1 MKHRARIG
9 IYVIAGVVITA
20 LLSSAATIVLI
31 KGGVGDSITM
41 SAKEYEEYR
50 QFIALDEVADKIEG
64 EFYAEVPSRDI
75 LVAGAASGMLNTLKD
90 QYARYYTAEEYEQY
104 LSSVNGEYHGIGMV
118 ISQPD
123 KVGAMVLEVYEESP
137 AQRAGIRAGDI
148 LTHIGDRYAADMT
161 LEDIS
166 SFIAAQS
173 DKGVSLKLLRD
184 GDTLEVS
191 VYSEEITVKHV
202 EHALFR
208 ENTGYIAISMF
219 GGNCAEEFEDAME
232 DLKRRDYT
240 SLVIDLRD
248 NPGGSLDIVVKVAD
262 ELLGKGM
269 RIVSVG
275 TEGSE
280 DEEVYE
286 AKGQPVGIPVAVL
299 VNQNSASASEILAA
313 AIQENGIGKVVGTKT
328 FGKGIVQT
336 TMPVESTGGWLKL
349 TTDAYYTPKGNNIH
363 GVGITPDIYAEL
375 PEEYQT
381 LAIDQIEQEQDTQLW
396 AALEYVRAKVK

>member
-1 MKHRARIG
+1 MKHRARMG
-9 IYVIAGVVITA
+9 IYVIAGVLITA

-31 KGGVGDSITM
+31 KGWAGDSIIM
-41 SAKEYEEYR
+41 SAVEYEEYR
-50 QFIALDEVADKIEG
+50 KFIALDEVADKIEE
-64 EFYAEVPSRDI
+64 EFYGDVPSRDS
-75 LVAGAASGMLNTLKD
+75 LVAGAASGMLNTLND
-90 QYARYYTAEEYEQY
+90 QYARYYTADEYEQY
-104 LSSVNGEYHGIGMV
+104 LSTVNGEYHGIGMV

-173 DKGVSLKLLRD
+173 DKGVPLKLLRE
-184 GDTLEVS
+184 GNTLEVT

-202 EHALFR
+202 DHALFR

-219 GGNCAEEFEDAME
+219 SGNCAEEFEEAME
-232 DLKRRDYT
+232 DLKRRKYT

-248 NPGGSLDIVVKVAD
+248 NPGGALDIVVRVAD

-275 TEGSE
+275 TGGSE

-286 AKGQPVGIPVAVL
+286 AKGKPIGVPVAVL

-328 FGKGIVQT
+328 YGKGIVQT
-336 TMPVESTGGWLKL
+336 TMPVDSTGGWLKL

-375 PEEYQT
+375 PEEIQA
-381 LAIDQIEQEQDTQLW
+381 LAIEQIEQEQDTQLW
-396 AALEYVRAKVK
+396 AALEYVRAKAK

>member
-9 IYVIAGVVITA
+9 IYVTAGVVITA

-50 QFIALDEVADKIEG
+50 QFIALDEVADKIEE

-75 LVAGAASGMLNTLKD
+75 LVAGAASGMLNTLED

-123 KVGAMVLEVYEESP
+123 DVGAMVLEVYEESP
-137 AQRAGIRAGDI
+137 AERAGIMAGDI
-148 LTHIGDRYAADMT
+148 LTHIEDRYAADMT
-161 LEDIS
+161 LEDIR

-173 DKGVSLKLLRD
+173 DKGVSLKLLRG
-184 GDTLEVS
+184 GDAMEATVF
-191 VYSEEITVKHV
+191 SEEITVSHV

-219 GGNCAEEFEDAME
+219 GGNCAEEFEEAME
-232 DLKRRDYT
+232 DLKRRNYT

-248 NPGGSLDIVVKVAD
+248 NPGGSLDIVVRVAD

-280 DEEVYE
+280 DVEVYE
-286 AKGQPVGIPVAVL
+286 AKGQAIDVPVAVL

-313 AIQENGIGKVVGTKT
+313 AIQENGIGKVVGTNT

-396 AALEYVRAKVK
+396 AALEYVRAKAK

>member
-9 IYVIAGVVITA
+9 IYVTAGVVITA

-50 QFIALDEVADKIEG
+50 QFIALDEVADKIEE

-75 LVAGAASGMLNTLKD
+75 LVAGAASGMLNTLED

-123 KVGAMVLEVYEESP
+123 DVGAMVLEVYEESP
-137 AQRAGIRAGDI
+137 AERAGIMAGDI
-148 LTHIGDRYAADMT
+148 LTHIEDRYAADMT

-173 DKGVSLKLLRD
+173 DKGVTLKLLR
-184 GDTLEVS
+184 GGGTMEIT
-191 VYSEEITVKHV
+191 VYSEEITVSHV

-219 GGNCAEEFEDAME
+219 SGNCAEEFEDAME
-232 DLKRRDYT
+232 DLKRRNYT

-248 NPGGSLDIVVKVAD
+248 NPGGSLDIVVRVAD

-275 TEGSE
+275 SEGAE

-286 AKGQPVGIPVAVL
+286 AKGQAIDVPVAVL

-396 AALEYVRAKVK
+396 AALEYVRAKAK

>member
-1 MKHRARIG
+1 MRSRSRTGLYAAAT
-9 IYVIAGVVITA
+9 VLITA
-20 LLSSAATIVLI
+20 LLSSAATVVMI
-31 KGGVGDSITM
+31 KGRAGDSIMM
-41 SAKEYEEYR
+41 SAREYEEYR
-50 QFIALDEVADKIEG
+50 QFIALDEVADKIEE
-64 EFYAEVPSRDI
+64 EFYAEVPSRDS
-75 LVAGAASGMLNTLKD
+75 LVAGAASGMLSTLND

-123 KVGAMVLEVYEESP
+123 DVGAMVLEVYEESP
-137 AQRAGIRAGDI
+137 AEGAGIRAGDVI
-148 LTHIGDRYAADMT
+148 THIGDRYAADMT

-173 DKGVSLKLLRD
+173 DKGVTLKLIRG
-184 GDTLEVS
+184 GDTVEVT

-208 ENTGYIAISMF
+208 ENTGYITISMF
-219 GGNCAEEFEDAME
+219 SGNCAEEFEEAVK
-232 DLKRRDYT
+232 DLQRRKCT
-240 SLVIDLRD
+240 SLVIDIRD
-248 NPGGSLDIVVKVAD
+248 NPGGSLDIVVSVAD

-286 AKGQPVGIPVAVL
+286 AKGRPIGVPVAVL

-375 PEEYQT
+375 PEEYR
-381 LAIDQIEQEQDTQLW
+381 AMPIEQIEQEQDAQLW
-396 AALEYVRAKVK
+396 AALEYVRAKAK

>member
-9 IYVIAGVVITA
+9 IYVTAGVVITA

-50 QFIALDEVADKIEG
+50 QFIALDEVADKIEE

-75 LVAGAASGMLNTLKD
+75 LVAGAASGMLNTLED

-123 KVGAMVLEVYEESP
+123 DVGAMVLEVYEDSP
-137 AQRAGIRAGDI
+137 AERAGIMAGDI
-148 LTHIGDRYAADMT
+148 LTHIEDRYAADMT

-184 GDTLEVS
+184 SDTLEVS

-248 NPGGSLDIVVKVAD
+248 NPGGSLDIVVRVAD

-275 TEGSE
+275 SEGAE

-286 AKGQPVGIPVAVL
+286 AKGQAIDVPVAVL

-396 AALEYVRAKVK
+396 AALDYVRAKVK

>member
-9 IYVIAGVVITA
+9 IYVIAGVLITA

-50 QFIALDEVADKIEG
+50 QFIALDEVADKIEE

-75 LVAGAASGMLNTLKD
+75 LIAGAASGMLNTLED

-123 KVGAMVLEVYEESP
+123 EVGAMVLEVYEDSP
-137 AQRAGIRAGDI
+137 AQKAGARAGDV
-148 LTHIGDRYAADMT
+148 LTHIEDRYAADMT

-173 DKGVSLKLLRD
+173 DKGVTLKLLR
-184 GDTLEVS
+184 GGGTMEIT
-191 VYSEEITVKHV
+191 VYSEEITVSHV

-219 GGNCAEEFEDAME
+219 GGNCAEEFEEAME
-232 DLKRRDYT
+232 GLKRRNYT

-248 NPGGSLDIVVKVAD
+248 NPGGSLDIVVRVAD

-275 TEGSE
+275 SEGAE

-286 AKGQPVGIPVAVL
+286 AKGQAIDVPVAVL

-396 AALEYVRAKVK
+396 AALEYVRAKAK

>member
-9 IYVIAGVVITA
+9 IYVTAGVVITA

-50 QFIALDEVADKIEG
+50 QFIALDEVADKIEE

-75 LVAGAASGMLNTLKD
+75 LVAGAASGMLNTLED

-123 KVGAMVLEVYEESP
+123 DVGAMVLEVYEDSP
-137 AQRAGIRAGDI
+137 AKRAGIMAGDI
-148 LTHIGDRYAADMT
+148 LTHIEDRYAADMT

-184 GDTLEVS
+184 SDTLEVS

-248 NPGGSLDIVVKVAD
+248 NPGGSLDIVVRVAD

-396 AALEYVRAKVK
+396 AALEYVRAKAK

>member
-1 MKHRARIG
+1 MRSRSRTGLYAAAT
-9 IYVIAGVVITA
+9 VLITA
-20 LLSSAATIVLI
+20 LLSSAATVVMI
-31 KGGVGDSITM
+31 KGRAGDSIMM
-41 SAKEYEEYR
+41 SAREYEEYR
-50 QFIALDEVADKIEG
+50 QFIALDEVADKIEE
-64 EFYAEVPSRDI
+64 EFYAEVPSRDS
-75 LVAGAASGMLNTLKD
+75 LVAGAASGMLSTLND

-123 KVGAMVLEVYEESP
+123 DVGAMVLEVYEESP
-137 AQRAGIRAGDI
+137 AEGAGIRAGDVI
-148 LTHIGDRYAADMT
+148 THIGDRYAADMT

-173 DKGVSLKLLRD
+173 DKGVTLKLIRG
-184 GDTLEVS
+184 GDTVEVT

-219 GGNCAEEFEDAME
+219 SGNCAEEFEEAVK
-232 DLKRRDYT
+232 DLQRRKCT
-240 SLVIDLRD
+240 SLVIDIRD
-248 NPGGSLDIVVKVAD
+248 NPGGSLDIVVSVAD

-286 AKGQPVGIPVAVL
+286 AKGRPIGVPVAVL

-375 PEEYQT
+375 PEEYR
-381 LAIDQIEQEQDTQLW
+381 AMPIEQIEQEQDAQLW
-396 AALEYVRAKVK
+396 AALEYVRAKAK

>member
-9 IYVIAGVVITA
+9 IYVIAGVLITA

-50 QFIALDEVADKIEG
+50 QFIALDEVADKIEE

-75 LVAGAASGMLNTLKD
+75 LVAGAASGMLNTLED

-173 DKGVSLKLLRD
+173 DKGVTLKLLR
-184 GDTLEVS
+184 GGGTMEIT
-191 VYSEEITVKHV
+191 VYSEEITVSHV

-208 ENTGYIAISMF
+208 GNTGYIAISMF
-219 GGNCAEEFEDAME
+219 GGNCAEEFEEAME
-232 DLKRRDYT
+232 DLKRRNYT

-248 NPGGSLDIVVKVAD
+248 NPGGSLDIVVRVAD

-275 TEGSE
+275 SEGAE

-286 AKGQPVGIPVAVL
+286 AKGQAIDVPVAVL

-396 AALEYVRAKVK
+396 AALEYVRAKAK

>member
-1 MKHRARIG
+1 MRSRSRTGLYAAAT
-9 IYVIAGVVITA
+9 VLITA
-20 LLSSAATIVLI
+20 LLSSAATAVMI
-31 KGGVGDSITM
+31 KGRAGDSIMM
-41 SAKEYEEYR
+41 SAREYEEYR
-50 QFIALDEVADKIEG
+50 QFIALDEVADKIEE
-64 EFYAEVPSRDI
+64 EFYAEVPSRDS
-75 LVAGAASGMLNTLKD
+75 LVAGAASGMLSTLND

-118 ISQPD
+118 IGQPD
-123 KVGAMVLEVYEESP
+123 DVGAMVLEVYEESP
-137 AQRAGIRAGDI
+137 AEGAGIRAGDVI
-148 LTHIGDRYAADMT
+148 THIGDRYAADMT

-173 DKGVSLKLLRD
+173 DKGVTLKLIRG
-184 GDTLEVS
+184 GDTVEVT

-219 GGNCAEEFEDAME
+219 SGNCAEEFEEAVK
-232 DLKRRDYT
+232 DLQRRKCT
-240 SLVIDLRD
+240 SLVIDIRD
-248 NPGGSLDIVVKVAD
+248 NPGGSLDIVVSVAD

-286 AKGQPVGIPVAVL
+286 AKGRPIGVPVAVL

-375 PEEYQT
+375 PEEYR
-381 LAIDQIEQEQDTQLW
+381 AMPIEQIEQEQDAQLW
-396 AALEYVRAKVK
+396 AALEYVRAKAK